1 MKVHA
6 PLTVLSAAPIESRW
20 ERWACAINMLAVHQ
34 RQLTLADA
42 VNVYEVLA
50 ELYPERAAHL
60 RRIGRRRVTGQ
71 ARAEVLEFIAWA
83 IPALE
88 VSGLSESS
96 RDTNSRTG
104 ALAVALAVKHS
115 TVREWLRL
123 VKPEPC
129 ECTSVYLCDTH
140 QRTN

>member
-60 RRIGRRRVTGQ
+60 RRIG
-71 ARAEVLEFIAWA
+71 AAA
-83 IPALE
+83 
-88 VSGLSESS
+88 SH
-96 RDTNSRTG
+96 RTG
-104 ALAVALAVKHS
+104 TSGGARIHS
-115 TVREWLRL
+115 LGD
-123 VKPEPC
+123 
-129 ECTSVYLCDTH
+129 SGA
-140 QRTN
+140 